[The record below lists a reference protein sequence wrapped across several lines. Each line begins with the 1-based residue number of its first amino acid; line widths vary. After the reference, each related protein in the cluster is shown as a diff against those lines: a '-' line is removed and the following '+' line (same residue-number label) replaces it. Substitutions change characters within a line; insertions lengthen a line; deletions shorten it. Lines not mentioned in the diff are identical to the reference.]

1 MTLHHHVPCLGGPL
15 FVPHRAAH
23 IPQCHAP
30 SPSLISSLP
39 VPTNPTLHS
48 GSHSQP
54 PAAALS
60 CFPLFL
66 SLAQLLPVA
75 PRLLGMVHDVL
86 HGAHEWWLLYRTLAG
101 KPRTRRANPTA
112 PIPLHPQLVHSFQA
126 WLKGSFSPLHHF
138 DVPEGRHQPFSAR
151 VLLFMFMGNRVIS
164 MQKAPH
170 SPIWD
175 GSHDPLQGHP
185 TPPYVLLCCC
195 ERGMFA
201 KAPHHPSAL
210 RSHWGVEPESWQF
223 HQEPI
228 CSGPLSFIT
237 APSSGRSASVST
249 LGGSMA
255 VAAAAAG

>member
-1 MTLHHHVPCLGGPL
+1 MTLHHRVPCLGGPL
-15 FVPHRAAH
+15 FLPHRAAH

-39 VPTNPTLHS
+39 VPTNPTLCS

-54 PAAALS
+54 PATALS

-66 SLAQLLPVA
+66 SLARLLPMA
-75 PRLLGMVHDVL
+75 PPLLGVVPEVL
-86 HGAHEWWLLYRTLAG
+86 YRAHEWWLLYRTLAG
-101 KPRTRRANPTA
+101 KWQTRRAGSPPPPPHCTPSQCA
-112 PIPLHPQLVHSFQA
+112 PSRPGWRAALAPYITSDAP
-126 WLKGSFSPLHHF
+126 K
-138 DVPEGRHQPFSAR
+138 GRHQPFSAQ
-151 VLLFMFMGNRVIS
+151 VLLLTFTGNRVIS

-185 TPPYVLLCCC
+185 TSPYVLLCCL

-210 RSHWGVEPESWQF
+210 RGHWGVEPESAVSPGAHLLRW
-223 HQEPI
+223 PV
-228 CSGPLSFIT
+228 CR
-237 APSSGRSASVST
+237 APWISSQLQAQ
-249 LGGSMA
+249 
-255 VAAAAAG
+255 AGLHLWAC